1 VLDDAALVAFLA
13 CTDLTRAEVFFGGVL
28 GLEHLETTEYA
39 AVFRSGPTTLRVT
52 LVEQVTVAPYT
63 VLGWTV
69 PDIRAGLLALAGR
82 GVPAVVFGGLP
93 QDGDGVWTTPD
104 GSQVAWFHDPDGN
117 LLSLTQLA

>member
-1 VLDDAALVAFLA
+1 VLDGAQLVAFLA
-13 CTDLTRAEVFFGGVL
+13 CTDLTRAEGFFGGVL
-28 GLEHLETTEYA
+28 GLEHLETTGYA

-52 LVEQVTVAPYT
+52 LVEQVTPAQYT

-69 PDIRAGLLALAGR
+69 PDIRAGLLALAER
-82 GVPAVVFGGLP
+82 GVPAVRFGGMP

-104 GSQVAWFHDPDGN
+104 GSRVAWFHDPDGN